1 MQQNVYRL
9 LLIEDNPGD
18 ADLIAMDLA
27 EIPGYEFKIFQASSL
42 QSAQEMLGQ
51 TDLDAV
57 VLDLS
62 LPDSYGMETLRRL
75 RAMRSDID
83 CIVLSGSCSE
93 ALSQQALAEGAC
105 DFISKSD
112 ISSKMLINS
121 LLYVLERQRAIRGQ
135 EQLLKLL
142 AANPDAVLVVD
153 LDGVVR
159 FVNEATLN
167 LFGRSRED
175 FVGELI
181 GFSAKE
187 GEISE
192 IEVRHGDKLRIAE
205 MHVVSLEWEGQPA
218 CLASLRDITEQ
229 KKLANQLQQ
238 SSKMEAL
245 GRLAGG
251 ITHDFNNI
259 LTSILGN
266 VRLAQIDSPR
276 NHHVQESLGEIE
288 RAVERASELLREIL
302 LFSRQKE
309 LKREPTHLAPLVQE
323 VVRFVRPTLPPNV
336 HIITNFASQ
345 LPATLADPIQLHRV
359 LMNLV
364 TNAVHAMRDNGGR
377 LEVTVGDMNIDSNTA
392 YHFSNIKPGNYVTL
406 EVCDTGH
413 GMDKQTLQH
422 IFDPFFTTKPM
433 GEGTGLGLSVVHG
446 IVRDHGGTI
455 SVHSEPGKGTQFR
468 LYFPA
473 ASFTAQRIPSQAS
486 QSTNGQGKHILYI
499 DDEQALVMLG
509 RRMLTRL
516 GYVVTGYTDPAAALQ
531 AFELNPEQF
540 DAVITDLSM
549 PGMSGFALGRALRAV
564 RADVPIIMTSGYVRP
579 EDEAN
584 ARQLDLY
591 GILLKPNTLEDLGR
605 LLSEVFRSSSV
616 DHHQDSLQMSQ
627 SINSSAQGVTQVN
640 YGKGK

>member
-18 ADLIAMDLA
+18 ADLIAMHLA
-27 EIPGYEFKIFQASSL
+27 EIPGYEFEIFQASSL
-42 QSAQEMLGQ
+42 QSAMEILGQ
-51 TDLDAV
+51 ADLDAA

-62 LPDSYGMETLRRL
+62 LPDSYGMETLRRV
-75 RAMRSDID
+75 RAIRSDID
-83 CIVLSGSCSE
+83 FIVLSGSYSE

-112 ISSKMLINS
+112 ISSKMLTNS
-121 LLYVLERQRAIRGQ
+121 LLYVLERQRAIKGQ

-142 AANPDAVLVVD
+142 AANPDAVIVVD
-153 LDGVVR
+153 LAGIVR
-159 FVNEATLN
+159 FVNDAALT

-181 GFSAKE
+181 GFSTRE

-192 IEVRHGDKLRIAE
+192 IEVRRGDKLRIAE
-205 MHVVSLEWEGQPA
+205 MHVVSLEWEGHPA
-218 CLASLRDITEQ
+218 CLASIRDVTEQ
-229 KKLANQLQQ
+229 KKLASQLQQ

-276 NHHVQESLGEIE
+276 NHNVQESLGEIE
-288 RAVERASELLREIL
+288 RAVERAGELLREIL

-309 LKREPTHLAPLVQE
+309 LKREPTHLPPLVQE
-323 VVRFVRPTLPPNV
+323 VVRFVRPTLPSNV
-336 HIITNFASQ
+336 HIITNFATQ

-364 TNAVHAMRDNGGR
+364 TNAVHAMRDQGGR
-377 LEVTVGDMNIDSNTA
+377 LEISVSDTNIDSDMA
-392 YHFSNIKPGNYVTL
+392 SHMADLKPGHYITL
-406 EVCDTGH
+406 EVRDSGH
-413 GMDKQTLQH
+413 GMDKETLQH

-446 IVRDHGGTI
+446 IVRDHGGT
-455 SVHSEPGKGTQFR
+455 VTVYSERGKGTQFR

-473 ASFTAQRIPSQAS
+473 ANFTSQRIPSQPS
-486 QSTNGQGKHILYI
+486 QAANGQGKHILYV

-531 AFELNPEQF
+531 AFELSPDQF

-549 PGMSGFALGRALRAV
+549 PGMSGFALVRALRAV
-564 RADVPIIMTSGYVRP
+564 RPDVPIIMTSGYVRS

-584 ARQLDLY
+584 ARQLGLH

-605 LLSEVFRSSSV
+605 LLDEVF
-616 DHHQDSLQMSQ
+616 HDSHSEHAPNNIQMSQ
-627 SINSSAQGVTQVN
+627 AVHSSSQEVTQAKYRN
-640 YGKGK
+640 GK